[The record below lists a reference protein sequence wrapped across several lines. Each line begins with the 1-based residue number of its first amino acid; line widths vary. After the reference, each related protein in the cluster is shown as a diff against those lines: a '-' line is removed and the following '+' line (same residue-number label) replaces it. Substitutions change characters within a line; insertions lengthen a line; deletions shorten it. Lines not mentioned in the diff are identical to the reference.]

1 MVIPNLTSQISHLK
15 SHISNL
21 KSHISHRISHIS
33 CMAYATL
40 ITDGD
45 FFLLEAFA
53 AEVELPR
60 YRCCK
65 QDIKCNH
72 QQRSRIS
79 QYSHPKSHISYLNT
93 FFPLFIKKFHS
104 AFNGCGVCAG
114 KNSAMWGVGCVF
126 CVFLKVLAGHPF
138 CLRLWIPPKRVTR

>member
-1 MVIPNLTSQISHLK
+1 
-15 SHISNL
+15 
-21 KSHISHRISHIS
+21 
-33 CMAYATL
+33 MAYAIF

-60 YRCCK
+60 YRCCM

-104 AFNGCGVCAG
+104 ATITQKMAYLPSVNTRGISHTTNGENICLSNARKAAHSQMSKSQSFCYCTP
-114 KNSAMWGVGCVF
+114 KLQEPISRRCELISAMFFGYF
-126 CVFLKVLAGHPF
+126 FA
-138 CLRLWIPPKRVTR
+138 PKK

>member
-1 MVIPNLTSQISHLK
+1 MQPSAKK
-15 SHISNL
+15 SHISLLNTHIPNL

-60 YRCCK
+60 YRCCM

-79 QYSHPKSHISYLNT
+79 QYSILISHIPNLKSHISHHT
-93 FFPLFIKKFHS
+93 SHISVAIPQ
-104 AFNGCGVCAG
+104 
-114 KNSAMWGVGCVF
+114 
-126 CVFLKVLAGHPF
+126 
-138 CLRLWIPPKRVTR
+138 WIVALLVYYQQNPPATSVAKTLPILCSSY